1 MLTKPSEKRTDRS
14 INHDLER
21 WNGMSEL
28 PQWWKGLAKELQEDI
43 ENNALQSKQELI
55 QATNLHSNQ

>member
-1 MLTKPSEKRTDRS
+1 MIWGD
-14 INHDLER
+14 

-43 ENNALQSKQELI
+43 EKIAIQSKQELVKTSLH
-55 QATNLHSNQ
+55 TNQ